1 MGDGDDL
8 RVLSRAA
15 LLDME
20 DLAVRGTEVIY
31 VLTYPEGVLDLYQS
45 PHSELVMWLYSSLE
59 NLVEACGAGQPYV
72 RAAPEQVV
80 GFAEMLE
87 TPVLA
92 ALDVWHPEGSRYPEP
107 DVREVEP
114 LEPMEAYAPDQSVM
128 WIPTRPVRVGDLE
141 VGVEVH
147 CNDQGVPLLAVFTS
161 IEALRESCGPYQAA
175 SAIRS
180 DRVEEVAWQAGAQ
193 GVVFDPMLAD
203 SARYNA
209 PRRDWTR
216 RNRLG

>member
-1 MGDGDDL
+1 MGDL

-15 LLDME
+15 LLDMA
-20 DLAVRGTEVIY
+20 DLAVRAPEVLY
-31 VLTYPEGVLDLYQS
+31 VLTYLDGVLELYQS
-45 PHSELVMWLYSSLE
+45 PHNELVMWLYSGVE
-59 NLVEACGAGQPYV
+59 NLVEACGVGQPYV
-72 RAAPEQVV
+72 RATPEQVG
-80 GFAEMLE
+80 GFAEILA

-114 LEPMEAYAPDQSVM
+114 LEPMEEYALDQSVM
-128 WIPTRPVRVGDLE
+128 WVPTRPVRVGDLE
-141 VGVEVH
+141 VGVELH
-147 CNDQGVPLLAVFTS
+147 SNDQGIPLLAVFTS

-193 GVVFDPMLAD
+193 GVVFDPMLAE

-216 RNRLG
+216 RSHFG